1 MSNIN
6 TFRNTRNRLTI
17 ACLLALGVPCVAA
30 DQLQVSDSE
39 STNLWFVELTD
50 KPIASGNAKSN
61 VRAAQNKFKEAAKD
75 ADVKFVEKRRF
86 ETLFNGFSVEVSVAD
101 RAKLMQI
108 PGVKAIYPVEIF
120 HAPAVESTEGGSA
133 ADMAVA
139 LGMTSANF
147 AQNSMNLDGTG
158 IKVGIIDSGIDIDH
172 PDLGGNGANGS
183 TTFPTQRI
191 PYGYDFVGD
200 AFNADP
206 SSAAY
211 NPIPTPDLNPD
222 DCGGHGTHVAGIVGA
237 NGRVKGV
244 APNVTLGAYRVFG
257 CAGSTTADIII
268 EAMEKAYND
277 GMHIVNM
284 SLGAAFQ
291 WPQYPTA
298 QAADR
303 LVEKGVVVVASIG
316 NSGANGLYSAGAPGL
331 GKHVIG
337 VASYDNLGSAQ
348 QIVNVNDRDIPYNIM
363 TFSGMVPT
371 SGSSEVVYIG
381 QACNTD
387 PLLDNPAG
395 KTALAVRGVCP
406 FGEKAAN
413 AIAAG
418 AKAVII
424 QNNTA
429 GALSGILGAPLGEN
443 AVPVVGITQQDGLY
457 IRSQENP
464 QVNWTNRIVISPSPT
479 GDRISSFSSYGLS
492 PDLQL
497 KPDLGAPGG
506 SIFSTYPM
514 EAGGY
519 ATLGGT
525 SMSSPHVAGAA
536 ALLLQHNPQI
546 PAMSM
551 RDILQNSA
559 VPKAWSGNPG
569 LGYLDMVHRQGAG
582 MIDVASSANATTLI
596 TPAKIATGEG
606 EAGPFTQRLTV
617 SNSSSEAVTYRLS
630 YVNALSTGG
639 VITPTFNLSDASVAF
654 SNDQLTVPAGGT
666 TTVEA
671 TIKPATGPVNG
682 QYGGYIVFTPEAEGQ
697 VYRIPFAGFVG
708 DYQGIQVLTPTANQF
723 PWLAKLNGTSFSRCG
738 DGCSYTM
745 QGDDVPWFLLHFDH
759 HASYM
764 EMNILHAATK
774 RPVHPVF
781 HKTNVMEHLPRNSTA
796 TGFFNFSW
804 DGTRIHSNGGKG
816 KTMVVPNGDY
826 ILELRVLKALGDKN
840 NPAHWEVWMS
850 PVINIQR

>member
-1 MSNIN
+1 MSYQKH
-6 TFRNTRNRLTI
+6 FKVARNRLTL
-17 ACLLALGVPCVAA
+17 ACMLALGLPCAA
-30 DQLQVSDSE
+30 AEQLNISDSE
-39 STNLWFVELTD
+39 STNLWFIELSD
-50 KPIASGNAKSN
+50 KPVAGGNSKSN
-61 VRAAQNKFKEAAKD
+61 VRAAQNKFKDAARD
-75 ADVKFVEKRRF
+75 ADLSFVEKRRF
-86 ETLFNGFSVEVSVAD
+86 ETLFNGFSVEISAAN

-108 PGVKAIYPVEIF
+108 PGVKAIYPVEVF
-120 HAPAVESTEGGSA
+120 HAPAVESSEGGSA

-139 LGMTSANF
+139 LGMTGANF

-158 IKVGIIDSGIDIDH
+158 IKVAIIDSGIDIDH
-172 PDLGGNGANGS
+172 PDFGGSGSNGS
-183 TTFPTQRI
+183 TSFPTTRI
-191 PYGYDFVGD
+191 AYGYDFVGD

-206 SSAAY
+206 SSATY
-211 NPIPTPDLNPD
+211 NPVPTPDFNPD

-257 CAGSTTADIII
+257 CAGSTSADIII

-331 GKHVIG
+331 GEHVIG

-348 QIVNVNDRDIPYNIM
+348 QIATVNNRDIPYNIM

-371 SGSSEVVYIG
+371 AGSSDVVFIG

-387 PLLDNPAG
+387 PLLANPAG
-395 KTALAVRGVCP
+395 KTALAVRGVCS

-418 AKAVII
+418 ATSVVIH
-424 QNNTA
+424 NNAA
-429 GALSGILGAPLGEN
+429 GAFSGTLGAPLGN
-443 AVPVVGITQQDGLY
+443 GPVPVVAITQQDGLF

-464 QVNWTNRIVISPSPT
+464 VLNWTNRIVVTPSAT
-479 GDRISSFSSYGLS
+479 GGRISSFSSYGLS

-506 SIFSTYPM
+506 NIFSTYPM
-514 EAGGY
+514 EAGGFI
-519 ATLGGT
+519 TQSGT

-536 ALLLQHNPQI
+536 ALLLQNNPQI

-551 RDILQNSA
+551 RNILQNSA
-559 VPKAWSGNPG
+559 EPKLWSGNPA
-569 LGYLDMVHRQGAG
+569 LGFLDMVHRQGAG
-582 MIDVASSANATTLI
+582 MINVASSANATTYI
-596 TPAKIATGEG
+596 TPGKIAAGEG

-617 SNSSSEAVTYRLS
+617 SNSGSEAVTYQLS
-630 YVNALSTGG
+630 SVNALSTGG
-639 VITPTFNLSDASVAF
+639 VITPSFFQGNASVSF
-654 SNDQLTVPAGGT
+654 SSDTLTVPAGGS
-666 TTVEA
+666 TTVDV
-671 TIKPATGPVNG
+671 TINPAMTPVNG
-682 QYGGYIVFTPEAEGQ
+682 QYGGYIVFTPQAAGQ
-697 VYRIPFAGFVG
+697 VYRVPFAGFVG
-708 DYQGIQVLTPTANQF
+708 DYQGIQILTPTANGF
-723 PWLAKLNGTSFSRCG
+723 PWLATLNGNTFSRCLES
-738 DGCSYTM
+738 CTYSM
-745 QGDDVPWFLLHFDH
+745 QGTDMPWFLMHFDH
-759 HASYM
+759 HARYM

-781 HKTNVMEHLPRNSTA
+781 HKTNVMEYLPRNSTA
-796 TGFFNFSW
+796 TGFFNYTW
-804 DGTRIHSNGGKG
+804 DGTRLHSNGGKG
-816 KTMVVPNGDY
+816 KTMEVPNGDY
-826 ILELRVLKALGDKN
+826 VLEIRVLKALGDKN

-850 PVINIQR
+850 PVISIQR